1 MSTKQVKKTVTTTSY
16 VSSGG
21 DGSSSSSF
29 SATTNR
35 RSGAGRPPSPAR
47 ITRIQEQEEL
57 QGLNDRLA
65 AYIDKVRSL
74 EAENNR
80 LSYQVKSTEEVVR
93 REVTSVKTLYESEL
107 AELRKLL
114 DETAKDKARLQ
125 IEVNKYKAELEDLL
139 AKFNQRDR
147 DANAFERRVQV
158 LERQLADFQSREL
171 EKENQKLKNDL
182 LKVENQLATARKQLE
197 DETLLRVD
205 LENRVKTLKE
215 DLHFKSQVYEQ
226 ELEESRIR
234 TSTQLEEV
242 DGRIEQEYE
251 ARLQDALRE
260 IRAQHDSDLQSVKLE
275 LESLYSNKI
284 EDLRAQAARSSSAS
298 SAAWDELTISRKTID
313 DLSAELQKLKS
324 EYAGYEQRIADLEK
338 QLQRERSDFRS
349 RLQQRD
355 EEMAHL
361 RTQLEDLEVDYA
373 ALLEIKI
380 KLDREIEAYRKLLES
395 EETRLNISSSADK
408 SQVSSPVVGKKRRR
422 VDIGQAVEEYTQRS
436 SSSGFSRSASS
447 TCGIDISE
455 VDTDGKFIKL
465 TNTTDKDI
473 PLNHW
478 QIKHTAGDNET
489 RHKFGK
495 NVIKAGQSITL
506 WSADSDQTHNPPS
519 DLVLKGK
526 RWFVSAEMTTTL
538 FDAEEHDVANCT
550 MSKNIRSV
558 STFSQRRSGPR
569 DDVDSAERQDKDNCH
584 VIFNNGSEFFSSMVK
599 KKKAY

>member
-1 MSTKQVKKTVTTTSY
+1 MATKQTKKTVTTTSY
-16 VSSGG
+16 SSSGG
-21 DGSSSSSF
+21 DGASSSF
-29 SATTNR
+29 SSSSR
-35 RSGAGRPPSPAR
+35 RSGSARPPSPAR
-47 ITRIQEQEEL
+47 LTRMQEQEEL

-74 EAENNR
+74 EAENSR

-114 DETAKDKARLQ
+114 DETAKEKARLQ
-125 IEVNKYKAELEDLL
+125 IEANKYKADYEDLL
-139 AKFNQRDR
+139 AKFNKRDR
-147 DANAFERRVQV
+147 DASGLERRVQI
-158 LERQLADFQSREL
+158 LERQLSEFQSREL
-171 EKENQKLKNDL
+171 EKENQNLKSELAKL
-182 LKVENQLATARKQLE
+182 ENQLATAKKQLE

-234 TSTQLEEV
+234 TTTQLEEV

-260 IRAQHDSDLQSVKLE
+260 IRAQHDFDLQSVKVE
-275 LESLYSNKI
+275 LETLYNNKI
-284 EDLRAQAARSSSAS
+284 DDLRAQAARSNSSS
-298 SAAWDELTISRKTID
+298 SAAWDELTIARKTID

-324 EYAGYEQRIADLEK
+324 EYAGYDLRIRDLEK
-338 QLQRERSDFRS
+338 QLARDRDDFRS

-355 EEMAHL
+355 DEITIL
-361 RTQLEDLEVDYA
+361 RTQLEDLEVEYA
-373 ALLEIKI
+373 NLLEIKI

-395 EETRLNISSSADK
+395 EETRLNLSATAEKSMTTSSSGA
-408 SQVSSPVVGKKRRR
+408 KKRRR

-436 SSSGFSRSASS
+436 SSSGYSRSATS

-473 PLNHW
+473 PLHHW
-478 QIKHTAGDNET
+478 QVKHMSGENET
-489 RHKFGK
+489 KHKFAK
-495 NVIKAGQSITL
+495 NVIKAGQTITL

-519 DLVLKGK
+519 DLVMKGK
-526 RWFVSAEMTTTL
+526 RWFVSGDMTTSL
-538 FDAEEHDVANCT
+538 LDAEESEVATCT

-558 STFSQRRSGPR
+558 SSYSQRRSGPR
-569 DDVDSAERQDKDNCH
+569 DEVDAGQRQDKDNCR
-584 VIFNNGSEFFSSMVK
+584 VM
-599 KKKAY
+599 

>member
-1 MSTKQVKKTVTTTSY
+1 MATKQVKKNVTIT
-16 VSSGG
+16 SGG
-21 DGSSSSSF
+21 ESASSSF
-29 SATTNR
+29 SSSSR

-47 ITRIQEQEEL
+47 LSRMQEQEEL

-74 EAENNR
+74 EAENSR
-80 LSYQVKSTEEVVR
+80 LAYQVKSTEEVVR

-114 DETAKDKARLQ
+114 DETAKEKARLQ
-125 IEVNKYKAELEDLL
+125 IEANKYKSDFEELQ
-139 AKFNQRDR
+139 AKFNKRDR
-147 DANAFERRVQV
+147 DASALERRVQT
-158 LERQLADFQSREL
+158 LERQLAEFQSREL
-171 EKENQKLKNDL
+171 EKENQNLKAELSRIDL
-182 LKVENQLATARKQLE
+182 QFATAKKQLE

-234 TSTQLEEV
+234 TTTQLEEV

-260 IRAQHDSDLQSVKLE
+260 IRAQHDYDLQSVKVE
-275 LESLYSNKI
+275 LETLYNNKI
-284 EDLRAQAARSSSAS
+284 EDLRAQAARSNSSS
-298 SAAWDELTISRKTID
+298 SAAWDELSLARKTID
-313 DLSAELQKLKS
+313 DLSVELNKLKS
-324 EYAGYEQRIADLEK
+324 EYSGYDQRIRDLEK
-338 QLQRERSDFRS
+338 QLARERDDFRT

-355 EEMAHL
+355 DEISLL
-361 RTQLEDLEVDYA
+361 RTQLEDIEIEYA
-373 ALLEIKI
+373 NLLEIKI

-395 EETRLNISSSADK
+395 EETRLNISASVDRSMTSTASS
-408 SQVSSPVVGKKRRR
+408 GKKRRR
-422 VDIGQAVEEYTQRS
+422 VDISQAVEEYTQRS
-436 SSSGFSRSASS
+436 SSSGYSRSASS
-447 TCGIDISE
+447 TCGIDISD

-478 QIKHTAGDNET
+478 QVRHVSGDNET
-489 RHKFGK
+489 KHKFSK

-519 DLVLKGK
+519 DLVMKGK
-526 RWFVSAEMTTTL
+526 KWFVGGEMTTSL
-538 FDAEEHDVANCT
+538 LDSEDREVATCT

-558 STFSQRRSGPR
+558 SSYSQRRAGPR
-569 DDVDSAERQDKDNCH
+569 DEVDSLEHHDKDNCH
-584 VIFNNGSEFFSSMVK
+584 VM
-599 KKKAY
+599 

>member
-1 MSTKQVKKTVTTTSY
+1 MASKQVKKTVVTTTHTT
-16 VSSGG
+16 SSGG
-21 DGSSSSSF
+21 GDGASSSASF
-29 SATTNR
+29 TSTSR
-35 RSGAGRPPSPAR
+35 RSGGSGRPPSPAR
-47 ITRIQEQEEL
+47 LTRIQEQEEL

-125 IEVNKYKAELEDLL
+125 IEVNKYKAELDDLL
-139 AKFNQRDR
+139 SKYNLRDR
-147 DANAFERRVQV
+147 DASALERRVQV
-158 LERQLADFQSREL
+158 LERQLAEFQSRDF
-171 EKENQKLKNDL
+171 EKENQRLKNEL
-182 LKVENQLATARKQLE
+182 AKTETQLATAKKQLE

-260 IRAQHDSDLQSVKLE
+260 IRAQHDGDLQAVKAE
-275 LESLYSNKI
+275 LEQLYNNKI
-284 EDLRAQAARSSSAS
+284 EALRSQAARSSAS
-298 SAAWDELTISRKTID
+298 STAAWEELTIARKTID

-324 EYAGYEQRIADLEK
+324 EHAGYELRIADLER
-338 QLQRERSDFRS
+338 QLARERSDFQS

-355 EEMAHL
+355 EDIVRL
-361 RTQLEDLEVDYA
+361 RTQLEDLEIEYA

-395 EETRLNISSSADK
+395 EETRLNLSATER
-408 SQVSSPVVGKKRRR
+408 SVASPSVGKKRRR
-422 VDIGQAVEEYTQRS
+422 VDTNIGDAVEEYTQRS
-436 SSSGFSRSASS
+436 SSSGFTRSASS
-447 TCGIDISE
+447 TCGIEISE

-465 TNTTDKDI
+465 TNITDKDI
-473 PLNHW
+473 PLHQW
-478 QIKHTAGDNET
+478 QVKHTAGENET
-489 RHKFGK
+489 KHKFGK
-495 NVIKAGQSITL
+495 NILKAGQSVTL
-506 WSADSDQTHNPPS
+506 WSADADQTHNPPS

-526 RWFVSAEMTTTL
+526 RWFVSSDMTTTII
-538 FDAEEHDVANCT
+538 DPEEHEVASCT
-550 MSKNIRSV
+550 MSKKIRSV
-558 STFSQRRSGPR
+558 TSISQRRSGPR
-569 DDVDSAERQDKDNCH
+569 DEVDARGQPQDKDNC
-584 VIFNNGSEFFSSMVK
+584 MVM
-599 KKKAY
+599 